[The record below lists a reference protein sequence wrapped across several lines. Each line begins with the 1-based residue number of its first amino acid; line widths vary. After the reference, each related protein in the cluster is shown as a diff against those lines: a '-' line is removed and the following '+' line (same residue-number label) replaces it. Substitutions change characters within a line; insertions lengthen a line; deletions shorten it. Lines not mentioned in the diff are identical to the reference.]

1 MPFQQELNQPQNNP
15 PNLNFPKFGSDMGCC
30 SERSKNC
37 EYNEV
42 VLNNFIH
49 DEVTKWTQA
58 PLHVLFMNY
67 ENLSRVQQALRK
79 FIVIKILSFIKLLCT
94 FIQFI
99 VIPMC
104 CNNVTALYIV
114 CICICFA
121 QSFA

>member
-1 MPFQQELNQPQNNP
+1 
-15 PNLNFPKFGSDMGCC
+15 MGCC

-99 VIPMC
+99 VIP
-104 CNNVTALYIV
+104 V
-114 CICICFA
+114 
-121 QSFA
+121 